1 MKISRHIPFATLADL
16 AENHLSADKRASL
29 LKHVSA
35 CQRCAGQLD
44 GLKQLVQL
52 MRTDTAGDA
61 PRDVKAQAVAL
72 FRTRA
77 ASAKPSVVRRVLAAL
92 NFDSAQ
98 SQPAYGLRSGQP
110 QARQFLYSA
119 GENDLDLRVKPSG
132 ESWVV
137 SGQVL
142 GLKCAGGQVR
152 LEGAAGQAAV
162 EMNELCEFTLPPVP
176 AGRYTLQVR
185 LTDVEVEVPDLDL
198 KA

>member
-1 MKISRHIPFATLADL
+1 MKIARHIPFAKLADL
-16 AENHLSADKRASL
+16 AENRFSADERESL

-35 CQRCAGQLD
+35 CSRCTGQLD
-44 GLKQLVQL
+44 QLKQLVHL
-52 MRTDTAGDA
+52 MRTDTAEDA
-61 PRDVKAQAVAL
+61 PRDVKAHALAL
-72 FRTRA
+72 FRARA
-77 ASAKPSVVRRVLAAL
+77 AEAVPSVVRRVLAAL

-98 SQPAYGLRSGQP
+98 SMPAYGLRSGQP

-119 GENDLDLRVKPSG
+119 GENDLDVRVKPSG

-142 GLKCAGGQVR
+142 GQCTGGQVK
-152 LEGAAGQAAV
+152 LKGDAATATV
-162 EMNELCEFTLPPVP
+162 EMNDLCEFTLPPVP

-185 LTDVEVEVPDLDL
+185 LVDVEVEVPELDL